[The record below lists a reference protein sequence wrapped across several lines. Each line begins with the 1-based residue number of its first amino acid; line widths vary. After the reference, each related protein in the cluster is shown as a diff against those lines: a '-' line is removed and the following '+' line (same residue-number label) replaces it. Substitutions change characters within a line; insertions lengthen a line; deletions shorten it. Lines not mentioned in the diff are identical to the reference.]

1 MNQILMHPLIADYV
15 ARHGITVPQPFSGRV
30 TVVVDDKYRVHIQVT
45 PKGRLA
51 LLTRLATMPPPGG
64 ARDDWVL
71 QVGKLAIGTLSA
83 YPAACVVDPRET
95 ALWLQQVL
103 PSSGE
108 VSVEESMEQFVNAL
122 SFWAGALSRL
132 M

>member
-1 MNQILMHPLIADYV
+1 MNQMMMHPLIADYV
-15 ARHGITVPQPFSGRV
+15 ARHGITVPQPFRGRV
-30 TVVVDDKYRVHIQVT
+30 TVVIDDKYRVHVQVT
-45 PKGRLA
+45 PKGTLA
-51 LLTRLATMPPPGG
+51 LLTRLATVPPAGA
-64 ARDDWVL
+64 ARDDWLL
-71 QVGKLAIGTLSA
+71 QVGKLALGTLSA

-103 PSSGE
+103 PPSGD
-108 VSVEESMEQFVNAL
+108 VSLDESMEQFVNAL